1 MRIGRAYL
9 RQGKPVVFTGRGR
22 APIKGTPIGWTWR
35 DFDEGL
41 RLAVERLPEP
51 PSEEAIEEA
60 RNWVVVQMHNTRLPI
75 QPRISLWLRPG
86 QRLTDTE
93 ELHAEVVAVW
103 LTQHL
108 TPAAPKTKTTKTA
121 KKRAKRTTKKA
132 SSNGKN

>member
-1 MRIGRAYL
+1 MRIGTAYL
-9 RQGKPVVFTGRGR
+9 RQGKPTVFTGRGR

-51 PSEEAIEEA
+51 PSDEVIEEA

-75 QPRISLWLRPG
+75 QPRISLFYRPG
-86 QRLTDTE
+86 KRLTDTE

-121 KKRAKRTTKKA
+121 KTTKKRAKRTTKKA
-132 SSNGKN
+132 SK

>member
-1 MRIGRAYL
+1 MRIGKAYL

-22 APIKGTPIGWTWR
+22 APIKGTPIGWSWR

-51 PSEEAIEEA
+51 PSDEAIEEA

-86 QRLTDTE
+86 QRLTETE

-108 TPAAPKTKTTKTA
+108 APAAPKTKTS
-121 KKRAKRTTKKA
+121 KKRTPRATRKKA
-132 SSNGKN
+132 TSNGKK